1 MYYVSEIFKSIQGE
15 GHYTGVPTIWIRSFG
30 CNLEC
35 NGFGQVDPTDP
46 DTYEL
51 PYQTLDLS
59 TISKVED
66 LPVFSK
72 GCDSSYSWSKKYKH
86 LMKKM
91 SVSDIV
97 SAVEDLLPGY
107 GWNTNEGGT
116 DFHLAFT
123 GGEPLM
129 KKNQK
134 MILQVM
140 KAFGFGAPRFVTF
153 ETNGTQPLTPELA
166 DYMKETSKVLFNN
179 SNNPVRGSIEYFFS
193 VSPKLF
199 SVAGEHASKAIKPEV
214 LNQYI
219 SLSSAGQL
227 KFVSDGSNRSFDE
240 IKKVCDELD
249 PFSVYSRWIMPV
261 GATLEEQEANAG
273 DIAMDAVERGYNV
286 SARVHCYLFG
296 NQIGT

>member
-35 NGFGQVDPTDP
+35 NGFGQVDPTSP
-46 DTYEL
+46 ESYEL
-51 PYQTLDLS
+51 PYQTLDLTDITS
-59 TISKVED
+59 VED
-66 LPVFSK
+66 LPVFDK

-91 SVSDIV
+91 SAKEIV

-134 MILQVM
+134 MILEVM
-140 KAFGFGAPRFVTF
+140 NEFGFSAPRFVTF
-153 ETNGTQPLTPELA
+153 ETNGTQGLIPQLV
-166 DYMKETSKVLFNN
+166 DYIRETNYDPS
-179 SNNPVRGSIEYFFS
+179 RYGTEYFFS

-199 SVAGEHASKAIKPEV
+199 SVSGEAPDKAIKPDV
-214 LNQYI
+214 L
-219 SLSSAGQL
+219 SLYRSVSKKGQL
-227 KFVSDGSNRSFDE
+227 KFVSDGSNRSFEE
-240 IKKVCDELD
+240 IKNVCDELD
-249 PFSVYSRWIMPV
+249 SYSVYSRWVMPV

-273 DIAMDAVERGYNV
+273 DIAMKAVERGYNV

>member
-35 NGFGQVDPTDP
+35 NGFGQVDPTSP
-46 DTYEL
+46 ETYEL
-51 PYQTLDLS
+51 PYQTLDLTDITS
-59 TISKVED
+59 VED
-66 LPVFSK
+66 LPVFDK

-91 SVSDIV
+91 SAKEIV

-134 MILQVM
+134 MILEVLNEL
-140 KAFGFGAPRFVTF
+140 GFSTPRYITF
-153 ETNGTQPLTPELA
+153 ETNGTQGLTPDLA
-166 DYMKETSKVLFNN
+166 DYMKETNYDPS
-179 SNNPVRGSIEYFFS
+179 RCGTEYFFS

-199 SVAGEHASKAIKPEV
+199 SVSGEEASKAIKPDV
-214 LNQYI
+214 L
-219 SLSSAGQL
+219 SLYRSVSMEGQL
-227 KFVSDGSNRSFDE
+227 KFVSDGSDRSFEE
-240 IKKVCDELD
+240 IKNVCDELD
-249 PFSVYSRWIMPV
+249 PLSVYTRWVMPV
-261 GATLEEQEANAG
+261 GATLEEQEAKAG
-273 DIAMDAVERGYNV
+273 DIAMKAVERGYNV